1 MDTERID
8 DLKAAAQHA
17 RVRRDLYQAKMYGS
31 RPTTPG
37 RMRELERELAGAE
50 DRLHLAERR
59 AAAAAAGQPP
69 EDADAGGE
77 PPRQADG

>member
-1 MDTERID
+1 MEERID
-8 DLKAAAQHA
+8 DLKAEARHA
-17 RVRRDLYQAKMYGS
+17 RERRDLYQAKMYGS

-59 AAAAAAGQPP
+59 AAAATQARDEADAAGT
-69 EDADAGGE
+69 
-77 PPRQADG
+77 PPR